1 MRFHERLAQIRLDL
15 WEVAL
20 VLVLVSAATHPFRA
34 KMQTSERELA
44 PFRER
49 YGPHHQSENEEEW
62 FIRDFF
68 GDRRDG
74 VFVDVG
80 ANHPKNHSKTWY
92 LETQLGWSGVAV
104 EPLKEFE
111 PAYNAERPRTRFR
124 PFFVSDT
131 SDTAAKLYVISDNTL
146 VSSSDPGFTNAFGK
160 ADRVE
165 TVPTITLN
173 DLLTREGIESPDFVN
188 IDVELHEPAA
198 LRGFNLAQFKPT
210 LVCIEALEL
219 TRQYILDHFA
229 RNGYVLVGKYLRVDQ
244 ENLYF
249 TPLMTE
255 TATEATT
262 TK

>member
-1 MRFHERLAQIRLDL
+1 MKRLVPLLRARLDV
-15 WEVAL
+15 WEVVLLFVLFFAAL
-20 VLVLVSAATHPFRA
+20 HPFRA
-34 KMQTSERELA
+34 KVQTAERELE

-68 GDRRDG
+68 SDRRDG

-80 ANHPKNHSKTWY
+80 ANHPKNFSKTWH

-111 PAYNAERPRTRFR
+111 PAYKAERPKTRFR
-124 PFFVSDT
+124 SFFVSDK
-131 SDTAAKLYVISDNTL
+131 SDAAAKLYVISGNTL
-146 VSSSDPGFTNAFGK
+146 VSSGDPGFTSAFGK
-160 ADRVE
+160 PDRVE

-173 DLLTREGIESPDFVN
+173 DLLSKEGVMSPDFMN
-188 IDVELHEPAA
+188 IDIELHEPAA
-198 LRGFNLAQFKPT
+198 LRGFDLARFRPT
-210 LVCIEALEL
+210 LVCIEALEP

-229 RNGYVLVGKYLRVDQ
+229 RNRYVLVGKYLRADQ

-249 TPLMTE
+249 TPLNP
-255 TATEATT
+255 
-262 TK
+262 